1 MAFNYVVAPDAFAD
15 ADGDALS
22 FEATL
27 ADGSAL
33 PGWLAFD
40 GVSRTF
46 SGTPTQPGSISVR
59 VTATDGSLSASDE
72 FDIAI
77 GAQGLALVGTPRADI
92 LRGGSGNDT
101 LSGLGGSDILI
112 GAGGN
117 DTLDGGGGIDIMY
130 GGAGDDTYIV
140 NNSADQAV
148 ELATQGIDTVLSS
161 VTFALAANIEN
172 LTLTDAAAVNGTG
185 NALANTLTG
194 NSANNVLSGLGGND
208 IYVGGAGND
217 TLTDNSAT
225 SNDVYRW
232 GIGQGNDTVRDA
244 GGSDRIEIAAGVT
257 ANQVT
262 LTRSGNNLLVGI
274 SGAPDVLTVSNWYVG
289 TANKIEE
296 IRLADGSSIGAGM
309 APLLLANLTL
319 TSGRMQ
325 ILTDPTSSAVASG
338 ASSTLSNANLLVQ
351 AMSQFGAH
359 VSADPPLRPVMHY
372 EHGPLLLIP

>member
-1 MAFNYVVAPDAFAD
+1 MNARADAAFSYTVAADTITDPDSGDTVTYSLTLADGSPLPAWLTFDASTGLLSGTPAAADVGTLQLELRGTDSHGLFASEVVNLVVAPPNHAPVVAAELPDQSAAQGMAFNYVVAPDAFAD

-46 SGTPTQPGSISVR
+46 SGTPTQPGSVSVR
-59 VTATDGSLSASDE
+59 VTATDGSLSASDA
-72 FDIAI
+72 FDITI

-92 LRGGSGNDT
+92 LRGGSSNDT

-172 LTLTDAAAVNGTG
+172 LTLT
-185 NALANTLTG
+185 ALPRLT
-194 NSANNVLSGLGGND
+194 AP
-208 IYVGGAGND
+208 
-217 TLTDNSAT
+217 AT
-225 SNDVYRW
+225 PSP
-232 GIGQGNDTVRDA
+232 
-244 GGSDRIEIAAGVT
+244 
-257 ANQVT
+257 
-262 LTRSGNNLLVGI
+262 TRSPAT
-274 SGAPDVLTVSNWYVG
+274 APT
-289 TANKIEE
+289 TC
-296 IRLADGSSIGAGM
+296 
-309 APLLLANLTL
+309 
-319 TSGRMQ
+319 
-325 ILTDPTSSAVASG
+325 
-338 ASSTLSNANLLVQ
+338 
-351 AMSQFGAH
+351 
-359 VSADPPLRPVMHY
+359 
-372 EHGPLLLIP
+372 